1 MIIGYRK
8 VGSQQQNR
16 LNVLL
21 DKYSDTSKGIPPET
35 FPNNHVKVC
44 QLMTKRSSFLSPARH
59 GWVFSPLQVP
69 PPPPN
74 LTDYKA
80 ILRRVLELVCKIKPV
95 ILES

>member
-21 DKYSDTSKGIPPET
+21 DKYSDTPKGIPPET

-44 QLMTKRSSFLSPARH
+44 QLMTKTSSFLSPARH
-59 GWVFSPLQVP
+59 GWVFSPLQVFP
-69 PPPPN
+69 PHPQTL
-74 LTDYKA
+74 LT
-80 ILRRVLELVCKIKPV
+80 IKPF
-95 ILES
+95 LEEFLNLYAK